1 MPDAY
6 GFDATRFVRDVFR
19 PRSFA
24 VLGASDDPTRIGG
37 RPILYTKQAFQGPIY
52 PVNPKRDTV
61 QGLPAYPDMASIP
74 EDVDFALIALPAPLV
89 EQAVRD
95 CAAKGVRCCLI
106 FSSGF
111 AETGAEGAAMQA
123 RVLAAARAGNVRILG
138 PNCLGLFDTDHG
150 FFPTFT
156 GTLDRGLPE
165 PGHVGIVCQSGAYG
179 SHIYFL
185 NRLRGIGVGRL
196 LTTGNESDISV
207 AEGIHALAEDDATG
221 CILAYAEGMQ
231 DGPAFRHG
239 LETARRNGK
248 PVAIMK
254 VGRSRIGAAAAAS
267 HTASLAGA
275 DAIFDAVCRQHGAH
289 RARATEELI
298 DIAYATR
305 RGVYPTGRR
314 LGLVT
319 ISGGAG
325 VLMADAAE
333 DYGLDV
339 APMPAGAQAR
349 LKAALPFASP
359 VNPVDVTA
367 QVFNDMSLIR
377 TNMDLMFAEGG
388 YDAIVAFF
396 TSMAGSPVNAEG
408 LRDALVGP
416 ARENPDTPIVLS
428 ALAPPEIVAAYE
440 RDGFLVFEDPTRA
453 VAAVAALTR
462 FGESFARPP
471 LDAILQPD
479 AEVLPAGPMTETRAK
494 AILAAAGMPM
504 LAERLAPDPDAAADA
519 AAELGFPVAL
529 KIVSAQIAHKT
540 EIGGVALDLAD
551 AGAVREAGR
560 AMLERARTAHPD
572 AVIDGLL
579 VAPMA
584 GEGIETILGILHD
597 PAFGPVVMFGLGGIF
612 AEVLADVTFRAA
624 PFDAAEARRMIDEI
638 EGRAVL
644 EGVRGRPGGD
654 VEALADTLARLSR
667 FAAAHAGDLET
678 CDINPFLLRPPG
690 QGGVALDAL
699 LVGRA
704 AGGPRDPD

>member
-6 GFDATRFVRDVFR
+6 GFDAPRFLRDVFR

-24 VLGASDDPTRIGG
+24 VLGASDDSTRIGG
-37 RPILYTKQAFQGPIY
+37 RPILYTKQAFEGPIY
-52 PVNPKRDTV
+52 PVNPKRDRV
-61 QGLPAYPDMASIP
+61 QGLTAYPDMASIP
-74 EDVDFALIALPAPLV
+74 DDVDFALIALPAPLV

-111 AETGAEGAAMQA
+111 AEVGAEGTAMQA
-123 RVLAAARAGNVRILG
+123 RVVAAAREAGIRILG
-138 PNCLGLFDTDHG
+138 PNCLGLFDAAHG

-156 GTLDRGLPE
+156 GTLDRGLPD

-185 NRLRGIGVGRL
+185 NRIRGIGVGRL
-196 LTTGNESDISV
+196 LTTGNESDIAV
-207 AEGIHALAEDDATG
+207 AEGIHALAEDEATG

-231 DGPAFRHG
+231 DGPAFRHA

-267 HTASLAGA
+267 HTASLAGE
-275 DAIFDAVCRQHGAH
+275 DAIFDAVCRQHGAY

-305 RGVYPTGRR
+305 RRVYPTGRR

-339 APMPAGAQAR
+339 APMPEGAQTR

-408 LRDALVGP
+408 LREALVGS

-428 ALAPPEIVAAYE
+428 AIAPPEIVADYE
-440 RDGFLVFEDPTRA
+440 CDGFLVFEDPTRA

-471 LDAILQPD
+471 LDAAPPRA
-479 AEVLPAGPMTETRAK
+479 AEALLAGPMTETRAK
-494 AILAAAGMPM
+494 EVLAAAGIPM
-504 LAERLAPDPDAAADA
+504 LEERLAPDPEAAADA

-529 KIVSAQIAHKT
+529 KIVSAQIPHKT

-551 AGAVREAGR
+551 AEAVREAGR
-560 AMLERARTAHPD
+560 AMLERARAAHPE
-572 AVIDGLL
+572 AAINGLL

-584 GEGIETILGILHD
+584 GEGIETILGILRD
-597 PAFGPVVMFGLGGIF
+597 PVFGPVVMFGLGGIF
-612 AEVLADVTFRAA
+612 AEVLRDVTFRAA

-638 EGRAVL
+638 KGRAVL
-644 EGVRGRPGGD
+644 DGVRGRAGGD
-654 VEALADTLARLSR
+654 VDALAETLAALSR
-667 FAAAHAGDLET
+667 FAAAHADDLET
-678 CDINPFLLRPPG
+678 CDVNPFLLRPPG

-704 AGGPRDPD
+704 ADGSDGPS